1 MYQQSIKLHPHKPF
15 QNCYSTKLRPHDF
28 DDFTVCDNLGNEA
41 EISESLTLIRS
52 KCLQDREHQ
61 TERRQET
68 SETTDWCITEQEVT
82 ASITSRGRQEEK
94 VQLSL
99 PLPQ

>member
-1 MYQQSIKLHPHKPF
+1 MNLNDH
-15 QNCYSTKLRPHDF
+15 
-28 DDFTVCDNLGNEA
+28 TVCDDLGNEVD
-41 EISESLTLIRS
+41 IIESLTLIRS

-68 SETTDWCITEQEVT
+68 SETTDWGLTEQEVT

-99 PLPQ
+99 SLPQYKL